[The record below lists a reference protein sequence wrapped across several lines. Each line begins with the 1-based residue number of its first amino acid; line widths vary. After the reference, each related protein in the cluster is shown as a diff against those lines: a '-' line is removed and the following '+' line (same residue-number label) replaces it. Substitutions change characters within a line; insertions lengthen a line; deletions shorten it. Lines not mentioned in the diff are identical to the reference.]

1 MAQSVAVAVG
11 KVGNQLVNKLA
22 KKVEDFYEKIIDK
35 VVVSMEVAII
45 KKNEEGIDKKIKEYK
60 KIAVLEEDEINNVVR
75 EVP

>member
-1 MAQSVAVAVG
+1 
-11 KVGNQLVNKLA
+11 
-22 KKVEDFYEKIIDK
+22 
-35 VVVSMEVAII
+35 MEVAII